1 MKKIWLSPPHIG
13 GKEQLYI
20 NEAFKDNWIAPFGPN
35 LTEFEQQLSG
45 YLNVKTA
52 GAFSSGTAAL
62 HLAMEVLS
70 VKRGDIVLC
79 QDLTFA
85 ASAFPV
91 VYAGAEPVFI
101 DSEMQT
107 WNIDPALL
115 EKAIADLAQRGKKP
129 AAIIVVHLYGMP
141 AMMQEIL
148 AIAGKYEIPVIE
160 DAAEALGS
168 VYFNKSCGSM
178 GRLGILSFNGNK
190 IITTGGGGAL
200 ISNDESLIQRA
211 SYLSNQ
217 AKENTPYYLHRSIG
231 FNYRMSNIAA
241 GIGRGQMEVIGER
254 VAKRRQIFD
263 FYHDT
268 LSDIRGVEFLEEPSG
283 HYSNRWLTTILINP
297 DETGGITNENIRQLL
312 EKRNIESRLLWKP
325 MHQQPVFKDCT
336 AYLNGCSE
344 LLFSRGLCLP
354 SGSSLTR
361 SQLHRIVG
369 LIRGILKNG

>member
-160 DAAEALGS
+160 DAAEAL
-168 VYFNKSCGSM
+168 
-178 GRLGILSFNGNK
+178 
-190 IITTGGGGAL
+190 
-200 ISNDESLIQRA
+200 
-211 SYLSNQ
+211 
-217 AKENTPYYLHRSIG
+217 
-231 FNYRMSNIAA
+231 
-241 GIGRGQMEVIGER
+241 
-254 VAKRRQIFD
+254 
-263 FYHDT
+263 
-268 LSDIRGVEFLEEPSG
+268 
-283 HYSNRWLTTILINP
+283 
-297 DETGGITNENIRQLL
+297 
-312 EKRNIESRLLWKP
+312 
-325 MHQQPVFKDCT
+325 
-336 AYLNGCSE
+336 
-344 LLFSRGLCLP
+344 
-354 SGSSLTR
+354 
-361 SQLHRIVG
+361 
-369 LIRGILKNG
+369 